1 MTDMEIIEALQEALD
16 REEARLER
24 KARAIRKTEKA
35 RERKADHRSKR
46 EAKNWAMAQW
56 EI

>member
-35 RERKADHRSKR
+35 RERKADHRNKR

>member
-16 REEARLER
+16 REEARLAR
-24 KARAIRKTEKA
+24 KARAIKKTEEVKA
-35 RERKADHRSKR
+35 RKKDHRNKR
-46 EAKNWAMAQW
+46 EAKDWAMAQW